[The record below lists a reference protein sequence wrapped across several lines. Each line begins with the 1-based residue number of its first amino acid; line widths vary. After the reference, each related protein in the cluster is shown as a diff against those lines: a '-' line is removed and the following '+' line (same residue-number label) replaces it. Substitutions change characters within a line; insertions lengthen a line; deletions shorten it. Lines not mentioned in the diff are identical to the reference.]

1 MLANHCFEVGLEK
14 RTLRRCKSIKLRTS
28 EEISALRNVRR
39 GTQFKVCNLYTRKNV
54 RKLTTSAEITT
65 SQVHDANY
73 VGRKNLKKFRR

>member
-28 EEISALRNVRR
+28 EEISALRNARR
-39 GTQFKVCNLYTRKNV
+39 GIQFKVCNLYTRKNV

-73 VGRKNLKKFRR
+73 VEREKI